1 MDFENSAKQFA
12 PILKDFFESYVEKD
26 ASVSNKE
33 WLKNQLEK
41 QALDFAKDK
50 LQAYSDELVDGVDSY
65 DKTLTS
71 IREHTAKGGKVE
83 TWLAENVAKS
93 GRQLSQ
99 SELQTVEKVLGQ
111 GGEQLL
117 RSLKAGELH
126 RDALKS
132 ADEFIAE
139 NTLVNDFNSASAAQ
153 GGRYVAEVDV
163 TGDGSVYGRNQ
174 FDIALVD
181 KLTGQKLSNY
191 LVKYGKTAS
200 DTIEMVK
207 TIGNAGETLLVP
219 SEQLEEVKKALPG
232 WKVADALGGTPFVKV
247 MSSPLTKTLVDKC
260 LNGELLDTA
269 KQIANKSPAEMIE
282 NIAGIAKTSGVLS
295 AGVLGGLEKLANNEP
310 IGSVNVRKMV
320 EQAVE
325 SGNLQGLKTAA
336 SGALA
341 TYVQKGMTKLIP
353 KNTPASVISGIAST
367 GIETINI
374 LNKVS
379 NGTMSV
385 SQAMEDFASQKVAT
399 VFENVWG
406 KFAKKATVVAL
417 NYVPVVGPY
426 LSSLVASGTLDF
438 VGTAIKQKVTHV
450 VKEKIVPVVKTVVH
464 KVCSTVRSVASTMWS
479 GVKSLAKS
487 VFSWF

>member
-1 MDFENSAKQFA
+1 MDFENSAKKFV
-12 PILKDFFESYVEKD
+12 PILKDFLESYVEKD

-50 LQAYSDELVDGVDSY
+50 LQAYSDELVEGVESY

-71 IREHTAKGGKVE
+71 LREHTANGGKAE

-93 GRQLSQ
+93 GKELSP
-99 SELQTVEKVLGQ
+99 SELQMVERTLGQ
-111 GGEQLL
+111 GGEMLL
-117 RSLKAGELH
+117 RNLKAGELH
-126 RDALKS
+126 RNAEKS
-132 ADEFIAE
+132 VEETIAE
-139 NTLVNDFNSASAAQ
+139 NSLIDNFNSASDAQ

-163 TGDGSVYGRNQ
+163 TGEGSVYGRNQ
-174 FDIALVD
+174 FDIAVVD
-181 KLTGQKLSNY
+181 KLTGQKLTNY
-191 LVKYGKTAS
+191 LVKYGKTAVE
-200 DTIEMVK
+200 TIEMVK
-207 TIGNAGETLLVP
+207 SIGNAGETLLVP
-219 SEQLEEVKKALPG
+219 SEQLDEVKKGLPG
-232 WKVADALGGTPFVKV
+232 WKVADALGGTPLVRV
-247 MSSPLTKTLVDKC
+247 MGSPLTKTLVDKC
-260 LNGELLDTA
+260 LNGELFDTA
-269 KQIANKSPAEMIE
+269 KKVMNKTPGELIE

-295 AGVLGGLEKLANNEP
+295 AGFMGGLEKLANNEP
-310 IGSVNVRKMV
+310 IGSVNVRQMV
-320 EQAVE
+320 EDAVT

-353 KNTPASVISGIAST
+353 KSTPASVISGIAST
-367 GIETINI
+367 GIEAINVF
-374 LNKVS
+374 NKVS

-385 SQAMEDFASQKVAT
+385 GQAMEDFANQKVAM

-406 KFAKKATVVAL
+406 KFAKKATVAAL

-426 LSSLVASGTLDF
+426 LSTLVASGTLDF

-464 KVCSTVRSVASTMWS
+464 KVCSTVRSVASTVWN
-479 GVKSLAKS
+479 GVKSVAKS
-487 VFSWF
+487 LFSWW